1 MLPIAFS
8 RRTLRGAL
16 GRAVAAL
23 SLCAAA
29 AVVALVAA
37 DSARAAL
44 VPNAQRQVSITAREQ
59 PVAAFL
65 HDLFAAVD
73 VPATI
78 APGVTGSVNGTFQG
92 PAERVLRDIARVYNL
107 IPYFD
112 GTVMHVVPAG
122 ELVRRTYTVAP
133 AVAERMLREASDL
146 GLPDARNTL
155 RRSGEGSM
163 LAVGTRRFVEQV
175 DELAQAVQEA
185 PRAAAPSA
193 GTVDFRVFYLRYG
206 WAQDMTMTMGGR
218 QIVIPGV
225 ASILRSLVG
234 AQASAP
240 LGQEVMLRPTQPSL
254 KGQGLGGQ
262 GTAAKSSKGGG
273 REAAADMLV
282 AALARTALQAEPA
295 PPATIAADPN
305 QIRIEADPR
314 LNAIIVRDLAD
325 RLPRYEQLIAALDV
339 EPQSLEI
346 EATII
351 DINTDRMREL
361 GVNWRWSNAG
371 NEALFGNGTASDL
384 LLRAGQTVTPL
395 GRGGIVSAVLGSAG
409 QFVARITALQA
420 EGAAR
425 VVSSPQVV
433 TLSNVEAVFDNSST
447 FFVRVAGKDEVDLF
461 NVSAGTSLRV
471 TPHVFRDKDAT
482 RIKLMVQVDDGNLT
496 GQQVDKIPVV
506 ERSTINTQALI
517 AEGESLLI
525 GGMTRD
531 SSSSNIDKVPGLG
544 DLPVVGNL
552 FKTRTNS
559 SSRVERMFLITP
571 RLAGSRP
578 AAGATAPAAVP
589 RAASQPAAP
598 EAPAPALLQTRVE
611 PATHPATP
619 LPATGAETLRVAATA
634 TAVQPPPASAAAP
647 VAYSL
652 PARASVVLD
661 LDAPLPAAAA
671 PPRGASGTYPGAG
684 RAPAATPTQV
694 GLTSNTQR

>member
-1 MLPIAFS
+1 MSPIFAP
-8 RRTLRGAL
+8 RRSLRGAL
-16 GRAVAAL
+16 GRAVAAV

-29 AVVALVAA
+29 AGLALVAA
-37 DSARAAL
+37 ESAQAAPM
-44 VPNAQRQVSITAREQ
+44 PNAQRSISITAREQ
-59 PVAAFL
+59 PIAAFL
-65 HDLFAAVD
+65 QDLFAAVD
-73 VPATI
+73 VPATV
-78 APGVTGSVNGTFQG
+78 APGLAGSVNGTFSG
-92 PAERVLRDIARVYNL
+92 PAERVLRDIARIYNL
-107 IPYFD
+107 VPYFD
-112 GTVMHVVPAG
+112 GTVMHVVPAAD
-122 ELVRRTYTVAP
+122 LVRRTYTVTP
-133 AVAERMLREASDL
+133 AVADRLQREAVEL

-155 RRSGEGSM
+155 RRSSEGAI

-175 DELAQAVQEA
+175 DELSRAGQEA
-185 PRAAAPSA
+185 PKAAAPNP

-218 QIVIPGV
+218 QVVIPGV

-234 AQASAP
+234 ARSATP

-262 GTAAKSSKGGG
+262 GVSAKHSAAGG

-282 AALARTALQAEPA
+282 AALARTALPA
-295 PPATIAADPN
+295 DAPAAATVAADPN

-351 DINTDRMREL
+351 DVNTDRLREL
-361 GVNWRWSNAG
+361 GINWRWSNAG
-371 NEALFGNGTASDL
+371 NELLFGNGTSSDL
-384 LLRAGQTVTPL
+384 RLRPSQDVSPL
-395 GRGGIVSAVLGSAG
+395 GRGGIISAVLGSAG
-409 QFVARITALQA
+409 QFVSRISALQA

-471 TPHVFRDKDAT
+471 TPHVFRDKNET
-482 RIKLMVQVDDGNLT
+482 RIKLMVQVEDGNVT
-496 GQQVDKIPVV
+496 GRQVDQIPVV

-517 AEGESLLI
+517 MEGESLLI

-531 SSSSNIDKVPGLG
+531 STSSSVDKVPGLG
-544 DLPVVGNL
+544 DIPVVGNL

-559 SSRVERMFLITP
+559 SARIERMFLITP

-578 AAGATAPAAVP
+578 AAGATAPAGAAAPRTVPLPAV
-589 RAASQPAAP
+589 PAAP
-598 EAPAPALLQTRVE
+598 APLRTAVDPATPPAPAPFAPAPVVLAAAAPALGT
-611 PATHPATP
+611 PGP
-619 LPATGAETLRVAATA
+619 LPAT
-634 TAVQPPPASAAAP
+634 P
-647 VAYSL
+647 VAVAYAP

-661 LDAPLPAAAA
+661 LDAPLPGAAA
-671 PPRGASGTYPGAG
+671 PARVGPSS
-684 RAPAATPTQV
+684 TPE
-694 GLTSNTQR
+694 R